1 MDAVNRY
8 RQIVRKI
15 LAEHTEIPYAH
26 GDIEFE
32 TVFDSESDHYLLII
46 LGRENGRR
54 VHGCLIHIDIISGK
68 LWIQRDGTESG
79 IANELVSSG
88 VPKEHIVLGFRS
100 PEIRKHTG
108 FAAA

>member
-8 RQIVRKI
+8 RQIIRDI
-15 LAEHTEIPYAH
+15 LTEHTEIPYAH
-26 GDIEFE
+26 GDIHFE
-32 TVFDSESDHYLLII
+32 TVFDSESDRYLLII

-54 VHGCLIHIDIISGK
+54 IHGCLIHVDIINGK

-88 VPKEHIVLGFRS
+88 VPEDHIVLGFRS
-100 PEIRKHTG
+100 SEIRKHTG
-108 FAAA
+108 FAEA